1 MLFIF
6 LWSCLYLKAGDPAPV
21 ELLFDVCNLSTSL
34 PKSPFCDKLSYL
46 SFKGT
51 LALSNN
57 IEEVVGLLL
66 LQVVL
71 LQVLCH
77 MALYRVL
84 GEVPVVFSS
93 SLLQGVVAFYY
104 VAGEG
109 SCLLAGEAGILI
121 YQVFDLAD
129 LGFLI
134 GYTYFT
140 VIIITW

>member
-6 LWSCLYLKAGDPAPV
+6 LWSCLYLKAGDPPPV

-51 LALSNN
+51 TALSDN
-57 IEEVVGLLL
+57 IEEVVGVILP
-66 LQVVL
+66 QVVL

-84 GEVPVVFSS
+84 GEVPVVFCS
-93 SLLQGVVAFYY
+93 SLLQAAVAFSY

-109 SCLLAGEAGILI
+109 PCLLAGKAGVL
-121 YQVFDLAD
+121 VH
-129 LGFLI
+129 
-134 GYTYFT
+134 
-140 VIIITW
+140 